1 MNVKNKGKGIMTR
14 ISSLNAKY
22 LARWMHFEY
31 LVHSILMSSV
41 ILLYVIKE

>member
-1 MNVKNKGKGIMTR
+1 MNVENKGKGIMTR

-31 LVHSILMSSV
+31 PVHSILMSSV